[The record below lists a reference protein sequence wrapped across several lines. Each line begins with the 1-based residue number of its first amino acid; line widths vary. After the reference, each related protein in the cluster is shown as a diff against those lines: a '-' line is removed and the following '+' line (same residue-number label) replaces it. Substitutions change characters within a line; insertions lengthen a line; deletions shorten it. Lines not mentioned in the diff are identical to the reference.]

1 MNPRAFVY
9 SVALLGSA
17 VPQSAIAQDV
27 CTQIFVYAVKQFC
40 SLLPN
45 GQSLC
50 QPIALTGPSP
60 ACEVPANA
68 KFTPVPLAPPSL
80 QFPQFP
86 QFAQFP
92 PVPQYQPMQPGVPF
106 AYPNAPIMPNPYM
119 PRAVPNLAPNFAP
132 PYPPLQPFGAP
143 YPFGAPLPFSALPAP
158 TFPGWIPPAMLVPQQ
173 PGVATFQ
180 PALVQAPA
188 VKQPEVVVAPIAPP
202 PAQTPTPVIAE
213 TPVVSSAVPAAAET
227 PVIKPVAALA
237 AAPVAEAQVTPAP
250 GMMPAAD
257 TATST
262 IPEPVP
268 QSETVSV
275 PQAITST
282 PSVVVED
289 ALAHF
294 AFDSA
299 ELTEVGRSV
308 LDDWLA
314 KSPVGMPIVV
324 TGYADRL
331 GPEPYN
337 LKLSARRAESVR
349 EYLISKGKDKR
360 DIRTIAKGEADPVKR
375 CRGAAS
381 LATKDCLAPNRR
393 VEIDPE

>member
-1 MNPRAFVY
+1 
-9 SVALLGSA
+9 
-17 VPQSAIAQDV
+17 
-27 CTQIFVYAVKQFC
+27 
-40 SLLPN
+40 
-45 GQSLC
+45 
-50 QPIALTGPSP
+50 
-60 ACEVPANA
+60 
-68 KFTPVPLAPPSL
+68 
-80 QFPQFP
+80 
-86 QFAQFP
+86 
-92 PVPQYQPMQPGVPF
+92 
-106 AYPNAPIMPNPYM
+106 
-119 PRAVPNLAPNFAP
+119 
-132 PYPPLQPFGAP
+132 
-143 YPFGAPLPFSALPAP
+143 
-158 TFPGWIPPAMLVPQQ
+158 
-173 PGVATFQ
+173 
-180 PALVQAPA
+180 
-188 VKQPEVVVAPIAPP
+188 
-202 PAQTPTPVIAE
+202 VIAE
-213 TPVVSSAVPAAAET
+213 TPAVNSAVPSAAET
-227 PVIKPVAALA
+227 PVIEPVAALA

-250 GMMPAAD
+250 GMVPAAD
-257 TATST
+257 TAANTATST
-262 IPEPVP
+262 IPKPVP

-275 PQAITST
+275 PQAIAST

-360 DIRTIAKGEADPVKR
+360 DIRTVAKGEADPVKR

>member
-143 YPFGAPLPFSALPAP
+143 YPFGAPLPFSALPAH

-213 TPVVSSAVPAAAET
+213 TPAVSSAVPAAAET
-227 PVIKPVAALA
+227 PVIEPVAALA

-275 PQAITST
+275 PQAIAST